1 MTVLANTYKISNFVY
16 VQTITS
22 MNELQA
28 ITQKLNFLPITYK
41 KMVVRQLTFGI
52 LAAIVLGF
60 IFTIHTG
67 LSLLAGIMPVV
78 LGVIVA
84 SPIATKKNKN
94 NAGSVIINAL
104 KAEAVKIF
112 LVLGL
117 LWLEFKFYSELVP
130 IALVVGLIVAALISG
145 MAISDMDKI
154 KIDNK
159 E

>member
-1 MTVLANTYKISNFVY
+1 
-16 VQTITS
+16 

-28 ITQKLNFLPITYK
+28 ITEKLDFLPITYK
-41 KMVVRQLTFGI
+41 KMIVRQLIFGF

>member
-1 MTVLANTYKISNFVY
+1 LTVLANTYKISNFVY

-78 LGVIVA
+78 LGVIIA
-84 SPIATKKNKN
+84 SPIAIKKNKN

>member
-1 MTVLANTYKISNFVY
+1 LTVLANTYKISNFVY

-84 SPIATKKNKN
+84 SPIATKKNKD
-94 NAGSVIINAL
+94 NAGSIVINAL

-117 LWLEFKFYSELVP
+117 LWLEFKFYTELVP

>member
-84 SPIATKKNKN
+84 SPIATKKNKD
-94 NAGSVIINAL
+94 NAGSIVINAL

-117 LWLEFKFYSELVP
+117 LWLEFKFYTELVP

>member
-1 MTVLANTYKISNFVY
+1 
-16 VQTITS
+16 

-28 ITQKLNFLPITYK
+28 ITEKLDFLPITYK
-41 KMVVRQLTFGI
+41 KMIVRQLIFGI

-78 LGVIVA
+78 LGVIIA
-84 SPIATKKNKN
+84 SPIAIKKNKN

>member
-1 MTVLANTYKISNFVY
+1 MTNKEEIRIWSLIISF
-16 VQTITS
+16 
-22 MNELQA
+22 
-28 ITQKLNFLPITYK
+28 
-41 KMVVRQLTFGI
+41 
-52 LAAIVLGF
+52 
-60 IFTIHTG
+60 
-67 LSLLAGIMPVV
+67 
-78 LGVIVA
+78 
-84 SPIATKKNKN
+84 
-94 NAGSVIINAL
+94 
-104 KAEAVKIF
+104 IF

>member
-1 MTVLANTYKISNFVY
+1 LTVLANTYKISNFVY

-94 NAGSVIINAL
+94 NAGSVIMNAL

>member
-1 MTVLANTYKISNFVY
+1 
-16 VQTITS
+16 

-28 ITQKLNFLPITYK
+28 ITEKLDFLPITYQ
-41 KMVVRQLTFGI
+41 KMIVRQLIFGI

-67 LSLLAGIMPVV
+67 FSLLAGIMPVV
-78 LGVIVA
+78 LGVIIA
-84 SPIATKKNKN
+84 SPIAIKKNKN

>member
-41 KMVVRQLTFGI
+41 KMVVRQLIFGI

-84 SPIATKKNKN
+84 SPIATKKNKD
-94 NAGSVIINAL
+94 NAGSIVINAL

-117 LWLEFKFYSELVP
+117 LWLEFKFYTELVP

>member
-1 MTVLANTYKISNFVY
+1 
-16 VQTITS
+16 

-28 ITQKLNFLPITYK
+28 LTEKLDFLPITYK
-41 KMVVRQLTFGI
+41 KMIVRQLIFGI
-52 LAAIVLGF
+52 LTAIVLGF

>member
-1 MTVLANTYKISNFVY
+1 
-16 VQTITS
+16 

-28 ITQKLNFLPITYK
+28 ITEKLDFLPITYK
-41 KMVVRQLTFGI
+41 KMIVRQLIFGI

-78 LGVIVA
+78 LGVIIA
-84 SPIATKKNKN
+84 SPIAIKKNKN

-130 IALVVGLIVAALISG
+130 MALILGLVMAALISG
-145 MAISDMDKI
+145 LAISNIDNI